1 MQSFE
6 MERHVS
12 REIRELFVGINVTQI
27 MMILSTMYYMNIL
40 TQELPNSRTH
50 VF

>member
-12 REIRELFVGINVTQI
+12 REIRELFVSINVTQI
-27 MMILSTMYYMNIL
+27 MMILSTMYYTNIL
-40 TQELPNSRTH
+40 TQELPNS
-50 VF
+50 